1 MTFNRVKPTTRK
13 TALSFADTLT
23 ELEQIV
29 TRLESGE
36 LPLETALTEFE
47 RGVQL
52 AKEGQQRLKQAEQR
66 VEILLSDDS
75 QASLTPFSPDAD
87 R

>member
-1 MTFNRVKPTTRK
+1 MKKTPLK
-13 TALSFADTLT
+13 TALSFAQTLT

-29 TRLESGE
+29 NHLEAGD
-36 LPLETALTEFE
+36 LPLETSLTEFE

-66 VEILLSDDS
+66 VEILLTNDA
-75 QASLTPFSPDAD
+75 QAPLTPFTPEK
-87 R
+87 